1 MNKVVFPL
9 QKNKAPALPKGT
21 DWRTYKG
28 EANTPMVGVMI
39 PNGVVVLD
47 LDIYK
52 GVSVEKVNEELGV
65 ELDWESA
72 QLQETLKGG
81 MHYAFAIPEDV
92 QIPNGVNVA
101 GIKGLD
107 IRSPGKGYIATGE
120 GYEDLTIFGVIE
132 SLHEPSVF
140 PNLPQSVID
149 LLCSPAQQD
158 VDDDFMSIVSNQPLD
173 ISMDEVEAYMNKL
186 TPDHASESDSWLKV
200 GFALSHQTNGSEK
213 GWVLFDKFSRLSP
226 EKYDAK
232 RNKARWESFRKENR
246 NNPITF
252 ASVIKMVGGN
262 RVIVADKFETI
273 RNRMDE
279 ATEKQELEKLI
290 ADVAVLPLDEINTT
304 LVVKTLQKNF
314 NRLIGEKLTEQQI
327 RRIIRKSKPRKDGDF
342 HEDYVFLTS
351 TGEYMCRTTKTCMGP
366 RSFDVKHGRDTP
378 SDADGN
384 PQKATAYVD
393 NHIECVH
400 SGMYAPMFGDVFLYD
415 GVDYFNTYKPN
426 PIKRKP
432 IGETVDKVKSHIA
445 HLLPDEYE
453 QSLVI
458 DYLAHN
464 VQNPGK
470 KIHWAIILQ
479 GVQGDGKSFL
489 AEMMRHVLGQ
499 TNCKTVSVES
509 LDEKFTAWAEGSCM
523 VFIEELKLD
532 NYKKYETL
540 NKLKPY
546 ITNPTVPVRK
556 MRMDTYEAVN
566 TTNYFALTNF
576 KDALP
581 IDDNDRR
588 YCVLFSQWQ
597 SKEKLTAWMEEN
609 PNYYPDLYE
618 SMRKNVG
625 EIIEWLATHPV
636 SDKFK
641 SLTRAPETKAK
652 MMMADMAKS
661 DDWLTIEDAIA
672 HFECHDINDHV
683 VNVTKLYSR
692 ATDMFESDTFKDFP
706 KTRRIRTI
714 MLEMGY
720 HAIGRYKDENR
731 KNQTIYC
738 KDENANPLDFKDE
751 PPIPF

>member
-1 MNKVVFPL
+1 MNKIVFPL

-39 PNGVVVLD
+39 PNGVVVFD

-52 GVSVEKVNEELGV
+52 GVSIEQVETELGAK
-65 ELDWESA
+65 LDWDSA

-81 MHYAFAIPEDV
+81 MHYAFSIPDDV
-92 QIPNGVNVA
+92 QITNGVNVA
-101 GIKGLD
+101 GINGLD

-120 GYEDLTIFGVIE
+120 GYTDLTLFGVIE
-132 SLHEPSVF
+132 SLHEADMF
-140 PNLPQSVID
+140 PTLPVEIIKRLNAPVTAQDDDDILSVI
-149 LLCSPAQQD
+149 S
-158 VDDDFMSIVSNQPLD
+158 SQPLD
-173 ISMDEVEAYMNKL
+173 ITMDEVKAYMNKL
-186 TPDHASESDSWLKV
+186 TPDHAAESDTWLKV
-200 GFALSHQTNGSEK
+200 GFGLSHQTQGNDE
-213 GWVLFDKFSRLSP
+213 GWELFDKFSCLAP
-226 EKYDAK
+226 EKYDK
-232 RNKARWESFRKENR
+232 RKNKARWDSFRKENR
-246 NNPITF
+246 ANPTTF

-262 RVIVADKFETI
+262 KVIVADKFDAI
-273 RNRMDE
+273 RSKMDD
-279 ATEKQELEKLI
+279 AKDKVELENLI
-290 ADVAVLPLDEINTT
+290 KDAALLPLDEINTT

-327 RRIIRKSKPRKDGDF
+327 RKIIRKAKPRKEGDF
-342 HEDYVFLTS
+342 HEDYVFLTA

-378 SDADGN
+378 SDSDGN
-384 PQKATAYVD
+384 PQRATSYVD

-400 SGMYAPMFGDVFLYD
+400 SGMYAPMFSDVFMYD

-426 PIKRKP
+426 TIKRKP
-432 IGETVDKVKSHIA
+432 VGQTVAKVKNHIA

-464 VQNPGK
+464 VQNPGR

-556 MRMDTYEAVN
+556 MRLDTYEAIN

-597 SKEKLTAWMEEN
+597 SKEKLTGWMEQN
-609 PNYYPDLYE
+609 PNYYPHLYE
-618 SMRKNVG
+618 SMRENVG
-625 EIIEWLATHPV
+625 EIIEWLATHKV

-641 SLTRAPETKAK
+641 STTRAPETKAK
-652 MMMADMAKS
+652 LMMADMAKS
-661 DDWLTIEDAIA
+661 DDWLAIEDAIA
-672 HFECHDINDHV
+672 HFECEDINDHV
-683 VNVTKLYSR
+683 VNVTKLYAK
-692 ATDMFESDTFKDFP
+692 ATEVFEADNFKDFP
-706 KTRRIRTI
+706 KTKRIRNI

-720 HAIGRYKDENR
+720 HAIGRYKDDER

-738 KDENANPLDFKDE
+738 KDETAKPIDFK
-751 PPIPF
+751 PVPF